1 MQSCRSR
8 IGLAGIKIDLLEP
21 DPTLSFG
28 LFANGDK
35 EGLEVL
41 YMFVSTKVS
50 LRIIIVL
57 KNKNTI
63 CWQVFQVLASV

>member
-21 DPTLSFG
+21 DPTQSFG

-35 EGLEVL
+35 ESLEVL

-63 CWQVFQVLASV
+63 CWQVLASV